1 MGNLFQVL
9 GGGAR
14 KFWLCP
20 THANK
25 IAPKLILESSDLDLL
40 ADLLTLKR
48 GPMCLRLVSEEC
60 GVPLGTL
67 ARFERKRGIPSEQT
81 VAKVRAW
88 VEGG

>member
-1 MGNLFQVL
+1 MI
-9 GGGAR
+9 
-14 KFWLCP
+14 P
-20 THANK
+20 ETS
-25 IAPKLILESSDLDLL
+25 PDLDLL
-40 ADLLTLKR
+40 ADLITLKR

-88 VEGG
+88 VEK